1 MNSLTLIGEVVGEPV
16 YHCGTRAQ
24 DIVRIRLRT
33 LDRNGGKH
41 VHHCVGFG
49 PAAIDLHTH
58 LKPGEQLL
66 VRGELL
72 YRKRM
77 VDGDM
82 MSLPI
87 HLAARLLLLR
97 YVRPSS
103 GYTISRSRE
112 SARFWRILTTRLIN
126 NPASIEMV
134 PHQKRLMPGNSIAC
148 RVM

>member
-77 VDGDM
+77 VDGDIV
-82 MSLPI
+82 SLPYI
-87 HLAARLLLLR
+87 LLR
-97 YVRPSS
+97 GYSYLGTFGPVAVTPFPVR
-103 GYTISRSRE
+103 GR
-112 SARFWRILTTRLIN
+112 A
-126 NPASIEMV
+126 PASGV
-134 PHQKRLMPGNSIAC
+134 S
-148 RVM
+148 